1 MEVNL
6 LTGKLFTSKL
16 FTSKLKNILSC
27 FIYISVLINHNTKCM
42 KIIDPIKT
50 NNKMTLLVKKENKE
64 QKEKRHCSF
73 LTSSKMNLFEKNN
86 SPKNSTNKK
95 TYKIP
100 ELLITGLANNTQEFN
115 CDFYDNNTPSTPNS
129 QNNYNRSLKTQE
141 FQELIKKEPQSNE
154 KTKNNNRLINL
165 DQKDISGNKN
175 GITRKKSFRDLLKKI
190 DIEYKVHK
198 TVDNQKANKKI
209 LGVNGTIFFCDIRN
223 FTFFCNQCPK
233 DEMPAMFMSEYSD
246 AAEKIFN
253 HWNAHLTSTA
263 GDSFVVIFPK
273 KRSEINNKESFINAF
288 LCSIEFVIKM
298 SKLIKTKKQEYF
310 PKKFDLGLETG
321 MTYFYKLNKSKNI
334 VPIAVVS
341 KTINNAQRYEAHS
354 KQSQKR
360 KITISEKTYNLLNSH
375 KKIQKL
381 FTLKSLLEAKGI
393 EGRPFVYSCSL
404 KDIKDFYESNDWEK
418 YKKQIFERNAESTTE
433 NNLNTILSIL

>member
-1 MEVNL
+1 MNIKL
-6 LTGKLFTSKL
+6 LTGKL
-16 FTSKLKNILSC
+16 KNILTC
-27 FIYISVLINHNTKCM
+27 FIYILVLTNHNIKCM
-42 KIIDPIKT
+42 KKFYPKNE
-50 NNKMTLLVKKENKE
+50 NNKMVLLGKKENQE
-64 QKEKRHCSF
+64 CQEKRHYSF
-73 LTSSKMNLFEKNN
+73 LTTSKMNLFKKDNSQKN
-86 SPKNSTNKK
+86 PTIKK
-95 TYKIP
+95 TYQIP
-100 ELLITGLANNTQEFN
+100 RLLITNLANITHELN
-115 CDFYDNNTPSTPNS
+115 CDFYANSTPNTPDS
-129 QNNYNRSLKTQE
+129 QNNYNQLIEKQE
-141 FQELIKKEPQSNE
+141 SQELIKKEPQSNE
-154 KTKNNNRLINL
+154 KIQTNNRLIIL
-165 DQKDISGNKN
+165 DQKEINENRPSIS
-175 GITRKKSFRDLLKKI
+175 RKKSFRDLLKKI
-190 DIEYKVHK
+190 NIEYKTIN
-198 TVDNQKANKKI
+198 TVDNENKNKRI
-209 LGVNGTIFFCDIRN
+209 LGVNGTILFCDIRN

-233 DEMPAMFMSEYSD
+233 DDMPAIFMSEYSD
-246 AAEKIFN
+246 SAEKIFN
-253 HWNAHLTSTA
+253 YWNAHLTSTA

-273 KRSEINNKESFINAF
+273 KRSETNNKESFINAF

-298 SKLIKTKKQEYF
+298 SKLMKTKKQEYF

-393 EGRPFVYSCSL
+393 DGRPFVYSCSL
-404 KDIKDFYESNDWEK
+404 KNIKDFYESNDWEK
-418 YKKQIFERNAESTTE
+418 YKKQIFERNSENTTE